1 MREERQS
8 STAVLWKHLATE
20 SWHQE
25 TNLQT
30 NMIKR
35 ETHIWNSLVLS
46 LTQLF
51 ILVTI
56 KTKQQVFI
64 STTAYADFTQ
74 HSQILHAC
82 QTDTHTLSAVSAV
95 HIEHEAIYCLLY
107 SVYIFKE
114 DCRTLICTPP
124 KERYPILQTCYITLQ
139 QALKAEGKV
148 KASTTLI
155 NMFCHIVLSSHT
167 HTKNAKMCGWCTLQK
182 QLVESVHMC
191 VCERERAREGKRDS
205 SKGERVS

>member
-82 QTDTHTLSAVSAV
+82 QTDTHTGWVQCQQSTLSMRPFIA
-95 HIEHEAIYCLLY
+95 
-107 SVYIFKE
+107 
-114 DCRTLICTPP
+114 
-124 KERYPILQTCYITLQ
+124 CYIVYTF
-139 QALKAEGKV
+139 LKKTAGLWY
-148 KASTTLI
+148 AHLP
-155 NMFCHIVLSSHT
+155 
-167 HTKNAKMCGWCTLQK
+167 
-182 QLVESVHMC
+182 
-191 VCERERAREGKRDS
+191 KRDIPS
-205 SKGERVS
+205 CRPVTSPCSKLWRRREK